1 MESLQDFFRSKNPK
15 KEDQALLLYNSK
27 YHLWKDGE
35 YLGIAT
41 WTKDENVGDSF
52 QSSFFDKEEGSIVQ
66 RVYEADKW
74 ELVID
79 KNR

>member
-1 MESLQDFFRSKNPK
+1 MELEDFFRSKNPK
-15 KEDQALLLYNSK
+15 KEDQALLLYNSN

-52 QSSFFDKEEGSIVQ
+52 QNSFFDKEEDCIVQ
-66 RVYEADKW
+66 KVYEANKW